1 MELIQVIAL
10 LFIGFLIFTI
20 NKKQENFP
28 IPMVLVVIGIALSY
42 FTFFSS
48 IAPTKELIHDWF
60 LPALLFTSAYQFKIK
75 WLKENAWLIAFI
87 STFGVMTGALL
98 LGSSI
103 FWLGLAALPFTAAL
117 LIASILTPIDS
128 VSVISIQ
135 RETDKDIKVEEVVEG
150 ESLASDG
157 TSIVI
162 FSAAAAMFLMQ
173 GEFHIISFI
182 GDFFLKAGGGILI
195 GIIMG
200 WLFSKALHLIH
211 HHHYQVM
218 LSIIL
223 AYSSFYIAEHFHM
236 ASLLAAITAG
246 LTLSWAL
253 NNSHREKEYR
263 GYLDGFWEVLEPA
276 ILSLI
281 FLLIGIEFLDH
292 IHWSDSFSIAIIFLL
307 TLFVRFIMVLA
318 ITKIVPEKRRKFKW
332 GELLLIT
339 MSGIKGSV
347 SVALLLGL
355 AASGADNIEPILS
368 LTFGTVILSIVI
380 QSIVIYPLSKKMA
393 DT

>member
-1 MELIQVIAL
+1 MDLIQVVVL

-20 NKKQENFP
+20 DKKQENFP
-28 IPMVLVVIGIALSY
+28 VPMVLVLIGTALSY

-75 WLKENAWLIAFI
+75 WLKENAQLIAVI
-87 STFGVMTGALL
+87 STFGVIAGALL

-103 FWLGLAALPFTAAL
+103 FLLGLASLPFTAAL
-117 LIASILTPIDS
+117 LIAAILTPSDS
-128 VSVISIQ
+128 VSVIAIQ
-135 RETDKDIKVEEVVEG
+135 RETDKDAKVEEVVEG

-157 TSIVI
+157 TSTVI

-173 GEFHIISFI
+173 EEFHIVSFV

-195 GIIMG
+195 GILLG

-223 AYSSFYIAEHFHM
+223 AYSSFYAAEHFHL
-236 ASLLAAITAG
+236 AGLLAAITAG

-253 NNSHREKEYR
+253 DNSQREKEYR

-292 IHWSDSFSIAIIFLL
+292 IDWSDSFSIAIIFLL
-307 TLFVRFIMVLA
+307 TLLVRFIMIFI
-318 ITKIVPEKRRKFKW
+318 ITTITPKWRRKFKW

-355 AASGADNIEPILS
+355 TASGTDNIEPILS
-368 LTFGTVILSIVI
+368 LTFGAVILSIVI
-380 QSIVIYPLSKKMA
+380 QSIAIYPLSKKIA
-393 DT
+393 DK